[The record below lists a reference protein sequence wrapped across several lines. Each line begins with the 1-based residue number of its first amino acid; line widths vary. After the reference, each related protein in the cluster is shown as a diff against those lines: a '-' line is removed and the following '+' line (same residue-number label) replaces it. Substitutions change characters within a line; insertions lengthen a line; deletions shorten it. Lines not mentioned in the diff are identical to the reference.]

1 MSAFLIEISRFF
13 SVDQIAL
20 TVLGYPLSYIEL
32 FGTIFNL
39 LSVILV
45 ARSNILTWP
54 VGLIGVVLFLA
65 LFYQINLYA
74 DTFEQ
79 IYYLFA
85 SIYGWWI
92 WARGE
97 RGDSATA
104 QPVIWSPRR
113 ELGLWI
119 AITILL
125 SLGLGYVTANLHGWL
140 PDLFPEPASFAYLDA
155 LTTIMSFVAMI
166 LMARKRIECWVYWII
181 VDVIG
186 IGLYFAKDVKFL
198 SLLYVIFL
206 VLATGGLLRWR
217 QQARQPVQG
226 AASAG

>member
-1 MSAFLIEISRFF
+1 MNELLTEIGRFL

-20 TVLGYPLSYIEL
+20 TVLGYPLSYVEL

-54 VGLIGVVLFLA
+54 VGLVGVALFLV

-85 SIYGWWI
+85 SLYGWWI
-92 WARGE
+92 WARDG
-97 RGDSATA
+97 RVDPARA
-104 QPVIWSPRR
+104 QPLRWSSRR
-113 ELGLWI
+113 ELGPWI
-119 AITILL
+119 VVTILF
-125 SLGLGYVTANLHGWL
+125 SLGLGYATSNLHIWL

-155 LTTIMSFVAMI
+155 LTTIMSFVATI
-166 LMARKRIECWVYWII
+166 LMARKRIECWVYWIT
-181 VDVIG
+181 VDVIA
-186 IGLYFAKDVKFL
+186 IGLYYVKDVKFIA
-198 SLLYVIFL
+198 LLYVVFL
-206 VLATGGLLRWR
+206 ILAISGLFAWR
-217 QQARQPVQG
+217 QKARQTAG
-226 AASAG
+226 AAV

>member
-1 MSAFLIEISRFF
+1 MNAFLIEISRFF
-13 SVDQIAL
+13 SVDQVAL

-54 VGLIGVVLFLA
+54 VGLVGVALFLA

-92 WARGE
+92 WARDE
-97 RGDSATA
+97 RIDPSLA
-104 QPVIWSPRR
+104 QPLSWSRRR
-113 ELGLWI
+113 ELGPWI
-119 AITILL
+119 AVTILF
-125 SLGLGYVTANLHGWL
+125 SLGLGYATSNLHIWL
-140 PDLFPEPASFAYLDA
+140 PALFPEPASFAYLDA
-155 LTTIMSFVAMI
+155 LTTIMSFVATI

-186 IGLYFAKDVKFL
+186 IGLYYAKDVKFIA
-198 SLLYVIFL
+198 LLYVIFL
-206 VLATGGLLRWR
+206 ALAVAGLIAWR
-217 QQARQPVQG
+217 QKARQPG
-226 AASAG
+226 RTAASPG